1 MINKEHRMKSQSRR
15 LPNPRDLRLRNKKVF
30 DRVDFNVVVDG
41 KVNDKFRIE
50 AATETIRYLL
60 RQHCAIILASHNGR
74 PEGKVVPSMS
84 LEPAAR
90 ALANILDHP
99 VHFVHDCIGTE
110 ASMAAEHL
118 RPGQIL
124 LLENLRFH
132 KEEEANDSQF
142 AYKLAALAEVYL
154 DDAFAAVHRA
164 HASIVGVAE
173 LLPHAAG
180 FLVEHEYKTLH
191 GLLEHPKRP
200 FTAIIG
206 GAKVSDK
213 LEVLQ
218 NLIHKV
224 DNLVIGGAMA
234 NTFLYAQGVKMGKS
248 VMEPKLKS
256 AALDIIKS
264 AKKAGV
270 NLLLP
275 TDLVIAKS
283 PAVKAKSEVV
293 SADEVSAG
301 TMALDIGPA
310 STHAIIELIE
320 SSKTVFWNGTLGYAE
335 IEQFAH
341 ASFKVAHALAGA
353 RVKSIIGGGDTAT
366 FIDARKMSQKFGFVS
381 TGGGASLEL
390 LAGKALPGI
399 VAIQR

>member
-1 MINKEHRMKSQSRR
+1 MKSHSQR
-15 LPNPRDLRLRNKKVF
+15 LPNPRDLRLKNKKVF

-50 AATETIRYLL
+50 AAVPTIRYLL
-60 RQHCAIILASHNGR
+60 HQGCAIILASHNAR
-74 PEGKVVPSMS
+74 PEGKVVASMS
-84 LEPAAR
+84 LEPVAR

-99 VHFVHDCIGTE
+99 VHFMHDCIGPE
-110 ASMAAEHL
+110 VSAAAQRLHS
-118 RPGQIL
+118 GQIL

-132 KEEEANDSQF
+132 KEEEANDSRF
-142 AYKLAALAEVYL
+142 AHELASLAEVYI

-218 NLIHKV
+218 NLLHKV
-224 DNLVIGGAMA
+224 DNLVIAGAMA
-234 NTFLYAQGVKMGKS
+234 NTFLYAQGLKMGKS
-248 VMEPKLKS
+248 IMEPKLSS
-256 AALDIIKS
+256 AALDIIKG

-270 NLLLP
+270 NLILP
-275 TDLVIAKS
+275 TDLVVAKS
-283 PAVKAKSEVV
+283 PTAKAKSEVV
-293 SADEVSAG
+293 SADMVPASG
-301 TMALDIGPA
+301 MALDIGPA
-310 STHAIIELIE
+310 STHAIIETIE
-320 SSKTVFWNGTLGYAE
+320 HSRTVFWNGTLGLAE
-335 IEQFAH
+335 LEQFAH
-341 ASFKVAHALAGA
+341 ASYKVAHALAGSRA
-353 RVKSIIGGGDTAT
+353 ESIIGGGDTAT
-366 FIDARKMSQKFGFVS
+366 FIDAHKMSQKFNFVS

-399 VAIQR
+399 VALQR